1 MEEKFLTPKRKLV
14 VTMLLFSTLGLF
26 RHGILFPS
34 SVVVFFR
41 ALIGFLFLAALFAF
55 GRLSFSPAAVMKYK
69 KRILLAGIITAADW
83 ILLFEAYRYTT
94 VAIATMCYCMSSLMF
109 MLASPFFFG
118 DKITLRKGVAM
129 GGAIFGMLFV
139 SGVINGELKGGLGIA
154 LALMGAVCYATVMGI
169 SKTMK
174 DVDGASLALM
184 ELGVASVI
192 MIPYVLLT
200 EDLTLLQV
208 DMRSIVYTL
217 ILGVV
222 HTGLAYAMWFNA
234 IQHLPAP
241 TISLLSYVDPVS
253 AVFVSAI
260 LLSEPLSPITAI
272 GCVIVIASMVYSEL
286 GGSAGQ
292 AEANLVESAEAM
304 STTKAEAIP
313 ITKAE
318 AIPIT
323 KAEVISIAQVEATAI
338 KQSVGSATVRS
349 SNEWRN

>member
-1 MEEKFLTPKRKLV
+1 MKAKFFTPKRTLV
-14 VTMLLFSTLGLF
+14 VTMLMFSTLGFF

-34 SVVVFFR
+34 SVVVLFR
-41 ALIGFLFLAALFAF
+41 ALIGSLFLAALFAF
-55 GRLSFSPAAVMKYK
+55 GRLSFSPTVMKYK
-69 KRILLAGIITAADW
+69 KRIILAGVITAADW

-94 VAIATMCYCMSSLMF
+94 VAIATMCYCMSSLIF

-118 DKITLRKGVAM
+118 DKITLRKGMAM

-154 LALMGAVCYATVMGI
+154 LALMGAVCYAAVMGI
-169 SKTMK
+169 GKSLKG
-174 DVDGASLALM
+174 VDGASLAFV
-184 ELGVASVI
+184 EFSVATVVL
-192 MIPYVLLT
+192 IPYVLFT

-253 AVFVSAI
+253 SVFVSAV

-286 GGSAGQ
+286 GGSEGQ
-292 AEANLVESAEAM
+292 VEADLIESAEAA
-304 STTKAEAIP
+304 S

-318 AIPIT
+318 AIPIMQT
-323 KAEVISIAQVEATAI
+323 EAIPIVQTEVTPI
-338 KQSVGSATVRS
+338 KQSVGVGTVRA
-349 SNEWRN
+349 SNEWRK

>member
-1 MEEKFLTPKRKLV
+1 MEAKFLTPKRKLV
-14 VTMLLFSTLGLF
+14 VTMLMFSTLGLF

-34 SVVVFFR
+34 SVVVLFR
-41 ALIGFLFLAALFAF
+41 AIIGFLFLAALFAF

-69 KRILLAGIITAADW
+69 KRIILAGIITATDW

-118 DKITLRKGVAM
+118 DKISLRKGLAM

-139 SGVINGELKGGLGIA
+139 SGVINGELKGGFGIA
-154 LALMGAVCYATVMGI
+154 LALLGAVCYATVMGI

-174 DVDGASLALM
+174 EVDGASLALT
-184 ELGVASVI
+184 ELGVAAV
-192 MIPYVLLT
+192 V
-200 EDLTLLQV
+200 
-208 DMRSIVYTL
+208 

-260 LLSEPLSPITAI
+260 LLSEPLSPVTAV
-272 GCVIVIASMVYSEL
+272 GCVIVIASMVYSEW
-286 GGSAGQ
+286 GGVESQLEAVSAQTSAGTGT
-292 AEANLVESAEAM
+292 LH
-304 STTKAEAIP
+304 
-313 ITKAE
+313 
-318 AIPIT
+318 
-323 KAEVISIAQVEATAI
+323 
-338 KQSVGSATVRS
+338 S
-349 SNEWRN
+349 SNEWRK

>member
-34 SVVVFFR
+34 SVVVLFR
-41 ALIGFLFLAALFAF
+41 ALIGSLFLAALFAF
-55 GRLSFSPAAVMKYK
+55 GRLSFSSAVMKYK
-69 KRILLAGIITAADW
+69 NRILLAGIITAADW

-118 DKITLRKGVAM
+118 DKITMRKGVAM

-304 STTKAEAIP
+304 PTTKAEAIP

-323 KAEVISIAQVEATAI
+323 KAEAISIAQAEATPI
-338 KQSVGSATVRS
+338 KQSVGSGTVRS
-349 SNEWRN
+349 SNEWRK